1 MTRDPLLRALRLL
14 ELNPR
19 RVLAAVAAGV
29 ATLGS
34 ALALAALSAWLIT
47 RAWQMPPVLDLSVAV
62 VAVRALGISRGLFR
76 YLERLATHDAALRGT
91 VAARAGIYRR
101 LAAGD
106 PAAVAGLRRGDLLAR
121 TGADVDALGDV
132 VVRALI
138 PMAVSVVLAVAAVVG
153 LALISPA
160 AALVL
165 AIALAVS
172 GVLAPMLSARA
183 ARMAEADGALASARF
198 AETAVLA
205 LDHAA
210 ELRVAG
216 RLDETVLRAR
226 GWDGEVV
233 RATDRAATPSAFAG
247 AATPLAI
254 GASVLG
260 SLLIGI
266 TLYGTE
272 GGSPGAMTPMSLA
285 ILVLV
290 PLASFEATSAL
301 PAAAVALTRAR
312 LAAVRILDLLDRS
325 GENAG
330 PAGGVELSAPV
341 HLRAESVRCGWPTA
355 ERMRGSETAPLDLD
369 LPPGARVAI
378 VGPSG
383 AGKTTLLMTLAGLL
397 APRGGTVTVNGD
409 AVGRIDPVS
418 LRREVGFFAEDAH
431 LFDTSLLENLRVAR
445 GDLDEAAALA
455 ALTAV
460 GLGTWVEELPDGVH
474 TTLAAGG
481 RSVSGGQRRRL
492 LLARALVS
500 PASVLLLDE
509 PTEHL
514 DAEDGDAILRALLD
528 RGGTLVGPGRSVVV
542 VTHQLPSE
550 SGADRV
556 FEVGV
561 GGSATP
567 GGRDRIET
575 EPGVVETKQ

>member
-1 MTRDPLLRALRLL
+1 MRLL
-14 ELNPR
+14 ELSPR
-19 RVLAAVAAGV
+19 RVLAAIAAGV

-106 PAAVAGLRRGDLLAR
+106 PAAAAGLRRGDLLAR

-138 PMAVSVVLAVAAVVG
+138 PMAVSAVLAVAAVVG

-165 AIALAVS
+165 ATALAVS
-172 GVLAPMLSARA
+172 GVLAPMMSARA

-233 RATDRAATPSAFAG
+233 RATDRAAIPSAFAG

-260 SLLIGI
+260 SLLIGT
-266 TLYGTE
+266 TLYGPD

-290 PLASFEATSAL
+290 PLAAFEATSAL
-301 PAAAVALTRAR
+301 PGAAVALTRAR
-312 LAAVRILDLLDRS
+312 LAAARVLDLLDRADET
-325 GENAG
+325 GAPTG
-330 PAGGVELSAPV
+330 DVALTAPV
-341 HLRAESVRCGWPTA
+341 RLDAESLRCGWPARDRTPGA
-355 ERMRGSETAPLDLD
+355 ATGPLDLR
-369 LPPGARVAI
+369 LAPGSRTAI

-397 APRGGTVTVNGD
+397 TPVGGAVTVNGHPVAD
-409 AVGRIDPVS
+409 VDPAS

-455 ALTAV
+455 ALAAV
-460 GLGTWVEELPDGVH
+460 GLGEWVSELPDGVH

-514 DAEDGDAILRALLD
+514 DAEDGAAILRALLA
-528 RGGTLVGPGRSVVV
+528 RGGGLVAPSRTVVA
-542 VTHQLPSE
+542 VTHQLPGDG
-550 SGADRV
+550 GADLV
-556 FEVGV
+556 VDL
-561 GGSATP
+561 GGDGASN
-567 GGRDRIET
+567 GGCDRIET
-575 EPGVVETKQ
+575 EQTVLETKR